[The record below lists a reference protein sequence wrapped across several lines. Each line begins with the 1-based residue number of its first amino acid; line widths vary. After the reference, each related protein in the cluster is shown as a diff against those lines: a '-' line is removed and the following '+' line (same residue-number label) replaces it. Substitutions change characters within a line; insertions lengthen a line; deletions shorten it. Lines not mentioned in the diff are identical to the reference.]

1 MKNALVVCLAVG
13 LVLSLGGLVVAA
25 DDEAK
30 EMKGDA
36 GCMKCCFKTG
46 DDCAASVKMGDTVY
60 ALKSSDKASDETK
73 KLIDSFKAMKA
84 DDKAVAVVIKGVIKD
99 KAVIADEVKKVVKA
113 AEKSVGLNM
122 SGAVAMADDAAKE
135 IKGDAGCMKCCFKT
149 GDDCAAAVKV
159 GDATYALKAGE
170 KASDDAK
177 KLIDSFKGAKETIA
191 VVITGTIKDK
201 AIIVDDIKK
210 VEKKKAE

>member
-46 DDCAASVKMGDTVY
+46 DDCAAAVKMGDTVY

-73 KLIDSFKAMKA
+73 KIIAACKDAKETC
-84 DDKAVAVVIKGVIKD
+84 AVVIKGVIKD
-99 KAVIADEVKKVVKA
+99 KAVIADEVKKAAKA
-113 AEKSVGLNM
+113 AEKSVGLDLTL
-122 SGAVAMADDAAKE
+122 GAVAMADEAAKE
-135 IKGDAGCMKCCFKT
+135 IKGEAGCAKCNFK
-149 GDDCAAAVKV
+149 GEDCGAAVKV
-159 GDATYALKAGE
+159 GE
-170 KASDDAK
+170 HVFSMKASDKASDQTK
-177 KLIDSFKGAKETIA
+177 KMIESFKSAKETCQ
-191 VVITGTIKDK
+191 VVITGIVKDK

-210 VEKKKAE
+210 IEKKVE